1 MKKICFILLF
11 GLFMISE
18 AQALG
23 RGRSFLKVD
32 CIPELEIFEIRQ
44 LNFYRPYCNKKKQTA
59 FWDKAEQDGSEEY
72 KLLKDKYGIIREASS
87 NLGQPI
93 FDGNKLEK
101 KCVLRGKEYTIIINI
116 LGLSIEQGDNVLVN
130 DLYFSYNNTLYM
142 WDIYSLTFDAKTEKF
157 VIGERPYV
165 GYPMMY
171 FQYSPAKEGT
181 LNPSMMDKKS
191 KEVTKRYG
199 KACPPSCEQ
208 VISVDGEEI
217 YDTLPHEEHDY
228 DCDTLEAE
236 TE

>member
-11 GLFMISE
+11 GLFMMSE

-44 LNFYRPYCNKKKQTA
+44 LNFYRPYCYKKKQTA

-72 KLLKDKYGIIREASS
+72 KLLKDKYGVIREASS

-101 KCVLRGKEYTIIINI
+101 KCVLRGKEYTIVINI
-116 LGLSIEQGDNVLVN
+116 LGLSIEQGDKVLVN
-130 DLYFSYNNTLYM
+130 DLYFSYYNKLYM

-157 VIGERPYV
+157 VIGERPYM
-165 GYPMMY
+165 GKSMMY

-181 LNPSMMDKKS
+181 LTRLMMEKKNKELLDKYNNICLPNPNNLVLYAGD
-191 KEVTKRYG
+191 
-199 KACPPSCEQ
+199 
-208 VISVDGEEI
+208 EI
-217 YDTLPHEEHDY
+217 YDTLPHDENDY
-228 DCDTLEAE
+228 DCDTLEDE